1 MGDFDENGFVTKDE
15 VAKGAEL
22 YVKEEKKTKKQKK
35 QLYVLLVGYL
45 FLVVTIAGLVYG
57 VVKAN
62 KDSKVVAVSGMSSA
76 PLLSMDSQPV
86 SINTNEIDPPL
97 GVISFLPFHAL
108 SKIKDAVISVSTGD
122 DDDNQA
128 IMRRV
133 AGIDVVANV
142 SFLITTTMGDTLV
155 WDSRSNNTPID
166 WLNVTLHGGT
176 EHEGSVVCTTC
187 SAINAVW
194 DDKNIV
200 DSLDAYT
207 NFFFGNIE
215 EIIDGDEVESDGK
228 GSRQLGNGVG
238 SRAPFGT
245 NARGELT
252 VRQQRMMG
260 NVLPYSD
267 DHVARKLECAE
278 ISSVSRLGK
287 R

>member
-1 MGDFDENGFVTKDE
+1 MG
-15 VAKGAEL
+15 
-22 YVKEEKKTKKQKK
+22 
-35 QLYVLLVGYL
+35 
-45 FLVVTIAGLVYG
+45 
-57 VVKAN
+57 
-62 KDSKVVAVSGMSSA
+62 
-76 PLLSMDSQPV
+76 
-86 SINTNEIDPPL
+86 L
-97 GVISFLPFHAL
+97 GVISFLPFNAL
-108 SKIKDAVISVSTGD
+108 SKIKDIVISFSTGND
-122 DDDNQA
+122 DENQV

-142 SFLITTTMGDTLV
+142 SFLITTTMGDTL
-155 WDSRSNNTPID
+155 
-166 WLNVTLHGGT
+166 
-176 EHEGSVVCTTC
+176 
-187 SAINAVW
+187 VW